1 MNTKRA
7 SLSAEVQMRRAQ
19 DFWESFHRSRRRA
32 LVLRLMERVRRGL
45 LKDEIKRDAG
55 PRADV
60 LRVLERAADSAH
72 DRRLFELEKMKTLA
86 RSARGAA
93 MQAKFF
99 YEEADGR

>member
-1 MNTKRA
+1 MIQR
-7 SLSAEVQMRRAQ
+7 SLLGAETQMRRAQ
-19 DFWESFHRSRRRA
+19 GLWEQYRRTWQRSRVLL
-32 LVLRLMERVRRGL
+32 LVERVRRSL
-45 LKDEIKRDAG
+45 IEDEFKREG
-55 PRADV
+55 GSRANI

-93 MQAKFF
+93 MQARIL